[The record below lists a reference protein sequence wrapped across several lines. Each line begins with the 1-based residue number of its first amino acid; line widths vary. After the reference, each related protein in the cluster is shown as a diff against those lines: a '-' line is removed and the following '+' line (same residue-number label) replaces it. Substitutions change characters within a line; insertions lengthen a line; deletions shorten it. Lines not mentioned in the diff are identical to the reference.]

1 MFIYREWEFFCSQIQ
16 KLQIKSVTAY
26 DALELAKS
34 KENYFIIKHDVE
46 TNVNKA
52 LKLALIEY
60 KYGLS
65 ATYYVQSY
73 LIKNDENVK
82 ILKEISK
89 LGHEVTYH
97 YDVLDSNNGD
107 FSLAEIEFNQ
117 TLIEFESLG
126 MKVKTVCPHGNPV
139 KKRFGWSSNKDFF
152 RNKVI
157 NSKYSEIADIVINP
171 EKFINNELIYI
182 SDAGFGWKKITDI
195 SNNDSSKSIDEDLK
209 SLNSIINLIQ
219 DPSKTLILSAHP
231 HRWGKYKIIAF
242 FHKTIF
248 FTLRTFVRILTKVA
262 FFKKIISKFYYL
274 AKKI

>member
-1 MFIYREWEFFCSQIQ
+1 MFVYKEWEIFCSQIQ

-26 DALELAKS
+26 NALEHSKS
-34 KENYFIIKHDVE
+34 KEDYFIIKHDVE
-46 TNVNKA
+46 TNVKKA

-73 LIKNDENVK
+73 LIENDENVK
-82 ILKEISK
+82 ILKEISR

-107 FSLAEIEFNQ
+107 FSLAEIEFDE
-117 TLIEFESLG
+117 TLIKFENIG
-126 MKVKTVCPHGNPV
+126 MKVRTVCPHGNPV
-139 KKRFGWSSNKDFF
+139 KKRFGWTSNKDFF
-152 RNKVI
+152 RNKSI

-171 EKFINNELIYI
+171 EKFINNGLIYI

-195 SNNDSSKSIDEDLK
+195 SNNDNNQSKDEDLK
-209 SLNSIINLIQ
+209 SLNSVINLIQ
-219 DPSKTLILSAHP
+219 DSSKTLIISAHP
-231 HRWGKYKIIAF
+231 HRWGKYKVIAF
-242 FHKTIF
+242 FHRNIF
-248 FTLRTFVRILTKVA
+248 FTLRTSVRILTKIP